1 MTQTKKGTPML
12 EQYWRLKAQ
21 QPEAL
26 LLFRLGDFYELF
38 EGDAEIAAPVLDL
51 QLTSRDGRVPMC
63 GIPYHALG
71 SYARQ
76 LLENGYTVAIAE
88 QMEDPQL
95 AKGLVDRQIVRV
107 LTPGTVIPEEDSM
120 AAPRLGVLYQHRA
133 GWVALAAE
141 LSTGT
146 LHVAECSADPNEQ
159 RRLEQLWAVWRP
171 DEYLSNADVP
181 WTGGRLKVD
190 AGTYFR
196 RTDPLRLERLVVE
209 EMGLGSLRRWDLEG
223 RPAVQE
229 ALGALWRYLDSL
241 AGRAP
246 QHLKDIRVHALTGEM
261 MVSERALK
269 QLDIVEGPYSLLS
282 RIDRA
287 ETTMGSRRVKEWLE
301 HPLVDASAL
310 QERHRAVAALVAEP
324 LARAQLRERLA
335 RVGDLSRRLARL
347 VMGIGRPRD
356 AAGIAAAL
364 KELPEI
370 WKMVHETGRWTY
382 HGDIVWERV
391 LRLAETLDM
400 LEAPAPARW
409 EDTPLIRAGA
419 DDAIDGHRHLL
430 EDQRQSLLA
439 LEEEERERSGIK
451 SLRVGYH
458 RTFGY
463 YLEVTRSQAK
473 NVPDDWHR
481 RQTTAH
487 TERFE
492 SERLRT
498 LEIAIQDAEVN
509 LKALE
514 RAWAERIQASV
525 VAEAAWLSETASWLA
540 DVDAL
545 SSLAEAAVANR
556 YHPPEFQD
564 TGSGVSAEALRHPVL
579 DGILTD
585 YVTSD
590 LAVPTTHSTLIIT
603 GPNMGGKSTFMRALA
618 QNVILAQSGS
628 WVAADQF
635 RAPLFDAVLTR
646 IGADDDLVRGQSTFM
661 VEMEEVSAILHQATG
676 QSLVMLDELGR
687 GTSTYDGLAIA
698 QAVIERLAM
707 PDGPLTLFATHYHEI
722 TGLAEQ
728 YDSIDNLT
736 VEVLEASHGLV
747 FTHRV
752 VPGRASQSYGI
763 EVARQAGL
771 PPAVV
776 RRAEGHLKALERGA
790 RPEAPRDRGA
800 QLTFDNPDPEAGPLL
815 AALRALE
822 LDDLSPRE
830 AWLWLQEWQRRIC
843 RGGS

>member
-1 MTQTKKGTPML
+1 ML

-21 QPEAL
+21 QPGAL

-38 EGDAEIAAPVLDL
+38 EQDAEVAAPVLDL
-51 QLTSRDGRVPMC
+51 QLTTRDGRVPMC
-63 GIPYHALG
+63 GIPHHALG

-76 LLENGYTVAIAE
+76 LLEKGYTVAIAE
-88 QMEDPQL
+88 QMEDPQA

-107 LTPGTVIPEEDSM
+107 LTPGTVIPEEDGT
-120 AAPRLGVLYQHRA
+120 AAPRLGVLYQHRG

-146 LHVAECSADPNEQ
+146 LHVAECTTEPKER
-159 RRLEQLWAVWRP
+159 RRLEQLWALWRP

-181 WTGGRLKVD
+181 WAGGRLKVD
-190 AGTYFR
+190 AEPFFR
-196 RTDPLRLERLVVE
+196 RTEPLRLERMIVE
-209 EMGLGSLRRWDLEG
+209 EMGLGSLRRWDLEA

-229 ALGALWRYLDSL
+229 ALAALWRYLDSL
-241 AGRAP
+241 AGRSP
-246 QHLKDIRVHALTGEM
+246 QHLKDIRVHALAGEM

-269 QLDIVEGPYSLLS
+269 QLDIVDGAYSLLK
-282 RIDRA
+282 RIDRSQ
-287 ETTMGSRRVKEWLE
+287 TPMGSRRVKEWLE
-301 HPLVDASAL
+301 HPLVDAAL
-310 QERHRAVAALVAEP
+310 LQARHRAVAALVGKP
-324 LARAQLRERLA
+324 MDRARIRERLG
-335 RVGDLSRRLARL
+335 RVGDLGRRVARL

-356 AAGIAAAL
+356 AAGVAAAL
-364 KELPEI
+364 AELPAI
-370 WKMVHETGRWTY
+370 WEMVHQTGWWSY
-382 HGDIVWERV
+382 QGDISTERIG
-391 LRLAETLDM
+391 RLAEVLEM
-400 LEAPAPARW
+400 LETPPPARW

-419 DDAIDGHRHLL
+419 DEAIEGHRRLL

-439 LEEEERERSGIK
+439 LEDEERERSGIK

-463 YLEVTRSQAK
+463 YLEATRSQAK
-473 NVPDDWHR
+473 NVPADWHR

-487 TERFE
+487 TERFV
-492 SERLRT
+492 SERLRK
-498 LEIAIQDAEVN
+498 LEIAIQEAEVN
-509 LKALE
+509 LKSLE
-514 RAWAERIQASV
+514 RAWAERIQASI
-525 VAEAAWLSETASWLA
+525 AGEAAWLSEAAAWLA

-545 SSLAEAAVANR
+545 SALAEAAVLNR
-556 YHPPEFQD
+556 YYPPDFQAP
-564 TGSGVSAEALRHPVL
+564 GSELRAGGLRHPVL
-579 DGILTD
+579 DGLLAD

-590 LAVPTTHSTLIIT
+590 LAVPTTHRTLIIT

-635 RAPLFDAVLTR
+635 RSPLFDAVLTR

-661 VEMEEVSAILHQATG
+661 VEMEEVSAILHQASSE
-676 QSLVMLDELGR
+676 SLVLLDELGR

-722 TGLAEQ
+722 TALAEGH
-728 YDSIDNLT
+728 DSIDNLT
-736 VEVLEASHGLV
+736 VEVLEAAHGLV

-771 PPAVV
+771 PAAVV
-776 RRAEGHLKALERGA
+776 RRAEGHLKALEQGV
-790 RPEAPRDRGA
+790 RPEMRDERSA

-815 AALRALE
+815 AAMRALD

-830 AWLWLQEWQRRIC
+830 AWLWIQEWQRRL
-843 RGGS
+843 RREGS